1 MSQYNTGNPVP
12 SSAIPDVW
20 DNNESID
27 SFVNSEKLKLTTR
40 VGIEYD
46 TIAGIQKKSDDQL
59 NAAALAFSEQIS
71 SQETNFNSSQI
82 DKEHRFQQFLLSSGY
97 VFLGNYVDGP
107 FQFSA
112 RNQYIRYNNQYYRLN
127 AATNVGFTTTGTT
140 AASFA
145 NDVTH
150 FVLMDGDT
158 LRQNLG
164 SGEGFNLVGQVSS
177 FPSLREVVPSSAGQ
191 KILLA
196 SHDPAE
202 GWFALA
208 LPPQGFGEFVAK
220 AGIAVD
226 DGGYICVPT
235 GQTAYYWQRIIEN
248 ETLCAEYYGARCD
261 STRTAAGTDCA
272 DALNRMFATAIANN
286 FAVEFS
292 AKTYSS
298 DILERGYYISKTVV
312 ATGINVIKGNPVF
325 HVDSEVFDQSTSKY
339 ALLLG
344 DPNTNFS
351 TIQNGLI
358 FSTISV
364 RDIGKRHTPM
374 RGIYVKYTG
383 AYGTFLRAL
392 DINGTGIELAPVYDS
407 EFVAV
412 MERCGNVNE
421 YSLLTNPNGDECNA
435 ITFPYILC
443 HDAYHKGLY
452 VAGSKIV
459 IDNIHAEANAVLTTD
474 DGYTGL
480 TGATTSTGLKYVNH
494 VIYLTDG
501 HLGNASFN
509 DYAYANNKTYYGDQN
524 TLNGSAGSHVAIALV
539 ESTCS
544 NVNNKITTSR
554 GGNKARTSLFSANT
568 WSTVDLITGGY
579 VYFEGTARMAVNMAD
594 INTIFSW
601 SAYTEIRGGRV
612 LNWGSRFIGKLKDV
626 RIDTTLSADDSSYI
640 DATRCNFPNGITHIS
655 ASPLNRFNDCDIPTL
670 SLTTANSAEV
680 AEFNNSRIGA
690 TGGVT
695 LANGTSAYIK
705 NLTFKG
711 CILRNAWN
719 SDGAFS
725 ILRFI
730 GTDNTPAGSAYSL
743 TGWSRPRFTAP
754 GTIVHQPKAAY
765 TTGDIIQAVCLTLP
779 SDGNA
784 TWQNIAVAE

>member
-1 MSQYNTGNPVP
+1 MTIIKRADLGRPLTWDELDDNFRQVDDLTAAASAAV
-12 SSAIPDVW
+12 SSASASATAAAGSAANSLNSANNASSFAADASASATVAINALMNSTFEPSDFDFASGGTLDSTDRNKAVYNPA
-20 DNNESID
+20 DNNWYSWSGTLPKIVSAGEDPTAD
-27 SFVNSEKLKLTTR
+27 SNWKPRT
-40 VGIEYD
+40 
-46 TIAGIQKKSDDQL
+46 DQL
-59 NAAALAFSEQIS
+59 
-71 SQETNFNSSQI
+71 
-82 DKEHRFQQFLLSSGY
+82 
-97 VFLGNYVDGP
+97 
-107 FQFSA
+107 
-112 RNQYIRYNNQYYRLN
+112 
-127 AATNVGFTTTGTT
+127 
-140 AASFA
+140 
-145 NDVTH
+145 
-150 FVLMDGDT
+150 
-158 LRQNLG
+158 LRQNLS

-177 FPSLREVVPSSAGQ
+177 FSSLRGVVPSSAGQ

-196 SHDPAE
+196 SHAPAE

-220 AGIAVD
+220 AGTAVD

-292 AKTYSS
+292 SKSFNS
-298 DILERGYYISKTVV
+298 DTLERGYYISKTVV
-312 ATGINVIKGNPVF
+312 ATGVKVIKGNPVF
-325 HVDSEVFDQSTSKY
+325 HVNSEVFDQSTSKY

-351 TIQNGLI
+351 TIQNGLS

-374 RGIYVKYTG
+374 RGIYVKYTA
-383 AYGTFLRAL
+383 AYGTFMRAI
-392 DINGTGIELAPVYDS
+392 DINGIGVELAPVYDS
-407 EFVAV
+407 LFIPIV
-412 MERCGNVNE
+412 ERCGNVSE
-421 YSLLTNPNGDECNA
+421 YALFTNPNGDECNA

-443 HDAYHKGLY
+443 HDSYHKGVN

-459 IDNIHAEANAVLTTD
+459 INNIHAEANAVLTTD

-480 TGATTSTGLKYVNH
+480 TGTPTSTGLKYVNH
-494 VIYLTDG
+494 VIYLTGG
-501 HLGNASFN
+501 HLGNATFN
-509 DYAYANNKTYYGDQN
+509 DYAYSNHKTYYGDQD
-524 TLNGSAGSHVAIALV
+524 TLNGTAGSHVAIALV
-539 ESTCS
+539 ESTCD
-544 NVNNKITTSR
+544 NINNKINTSR
-554 GGNKARTSLFSANT
+554 GGNNARTSLFSANT
-568 WSTVDLITGGY
+568 WSPVALIAGGY
-579 VYFEGTARMAVNMAD
+579 VYFEGSSRMAVDMAD

-612 LNWGSRFIGKLKDV
+612 LNWGSRFIGKLKDT
-626 RIDTTLSADDSSYI
+626 RIDTTLSADDSSYV
-640 DATRCNFPNGITHIS
+640 DATRCSFQNGITHIS
-655 ASPLNRFNDCDIPTL
+655 ASPLNKFNDCDIPTL

-680 AEFNNSRIGA
+680 AEFTNSRIGA

-695 LANGTSAYIK
+695 VANGTASYIK

-711 CILRNAWN
+711 CNLRNAWS
-719 SDGAFS
+719 SDGVYS
-725 ILRFI
+725 ILRFV
-730 GTDNTPAGSAYSL
+730 GTDNMPSGSAYSL
-743 TGWSRPRFTAP
+743 TGWTRPRFTAP
-754 GTIVHQPKAAY
+754 GTIVQQPKAAY

-784 TWQNIAVAE
+784 TWQNTIVAA

>member
-1 MSQYNTGNPVP
+1 MTIIKRADLGRPLTWDELDDNFQQVDNLTAAASAAVSSASASATAAAGSAANSLNSANSASSFAADASASATVAINALMNSTFEPSDFDFASGGTLDSTDRNRAVYNPV
-12 SSAIPDVW
+12 
-20 DNNESID
+20 DNNWYSWTGTLPHVVTPGADPTAD
-27 SFVNSEKLKLTTR
+27 SNWKPRT
-40 VGIEYD
+40 
-46 TIAGIQKKSDDQL
+46 DQL
-59 NAAALAFSEQIS
+59 
-71 SQETNFNSSQI
+71 
-82 DKEHRFQQFLLSSGY
+82 
-97 VFLGNYVDGP
+97 
-107 FQFSA
+107 
-112 RNQYIRYNNQYYRLN
+112 
-127 AATNVGFTTTGTT
+127 
-140 AASFA
+140 
-145 NDVTH
+145 
-150 FVLMDGDT
+150 
-158 LRQNLG
+158 LRQDLG
-164 SGEGFNLVGQVSS
+164 SGEGFNLIGQVSS
-177 FPSLREVVPSSAGQ
+177 FSSLREVVPSSAGQ

-196 SHDPAE
+196 SHSPVE
-202 GWFALA
+202 GWLALA

-220 AGIAVD
+220 AGNAVD

-248 ETLCAEYYGARCD
+248 ETLHAEHYGALCD
-261 STRTAAGTDCA
+261 STRTTAGTDCT

-292 AKTYSS
+292 AKTYNSNT
-298 DILERGYYISKTVV
+298 LERGYYISKTVV

-407 EFVAV
+407 VFVAV
-412 MERCGNVNE
+412 TERCGNVNE
-421 YSLLTNPNGDECNA
+421 YSLWTNPNGDECNA

-459 IDNIHAEANAVLTTD
+459 IDNIHAEANAVLTID

-480 TGATTSTGLKYVNH
+480 TGTTTSTGLKYVNH
-494 VIYLTDG
+494 VIYLTGG

-509 DYAYANNKTYYGDQN
+509 DYAYANNKTYYGDQD

-539 ESTCS
+539 ESTCD
-544 NVNNKITTSR
+544 NINNKINTSR
-554 GGNKARTSLFSANT
+554 GGNNARTSLFSANT
-568 WSTVDLITGGY
+568 WSPVALIAGGY
-579 VYFEGTARMAVNMAD
+579 VYFEGSSRMAVDMAD

-601 SAYTEIRGGRV
+601 SAYTEIRGGRI
-612 LNWGSRFIGKLKDV
+612 LNWGSRFIGKLKDT
-626 RIDTTLSADDSSYI
+626 RIDTPLSADDSSYV
-640 DATRCNFPNGITHIS
+640 DATRCNFQNGITHIS
-655 ASPLNRFNDCDIPTL
+655 ASQMNRFNDCDIPTL
-670 SLTTANSAEV
+670 SLTTANSSEV

-695 LANGTSAYIK
+695 VANGTASYIK

-711 CILRNAWN
+711 CTLRNAWS
-719 SDGAFS
+719 SDGVYS

-743 TGWSRPRFTAP
+743 TGWTRPRFTAP
-754 GTIVHQPKAAY
+754 GTIVQQPKPAY

-784 TWQNIAVAE
+784 TWQNTIVAA